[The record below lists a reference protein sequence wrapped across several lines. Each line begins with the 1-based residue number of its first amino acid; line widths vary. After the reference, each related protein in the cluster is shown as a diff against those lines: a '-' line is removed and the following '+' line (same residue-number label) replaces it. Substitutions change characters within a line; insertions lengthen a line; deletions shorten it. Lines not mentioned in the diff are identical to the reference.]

1 QRRSSVSA
9 SPCKC
14 ASFQSFS
21 NWISSFLVSF
31 VPVSAS
37 AWGNA
42 KQQAQTKNNAKC
54 PRVLIRM
61 TLRHT
66 RHALPIE
73 PDLADAFDAG
83 EDVIDGLTA
92 DSYQLCSH
100 YPSNEIAW
108 EIENL
113 LRRRAFQSLTKN
125 SGHRPCQRLH
135 FRTECHANV
144 CSASFVH
151 VQINTDRICAF
162 LVLAHI
168 DEFEIFALVGL
179 LLPGIIRV

>member
-1 QRRSSVSA
+1 MRPERANASAMALFMTAIFGTTISMSSLQRRSSVSA

-73 PDLADAFDAG
+73 PDLTDAFDAG
-83 EDVIDGLTA
+83 ENVIDSLTA
-92 DSYQLCSH
+92 DSYQLCSDNS
-100 YPSNEIAW
+100 SNEIAW
-108 EIENL
+108 EIE
-113 LRRRAFQSLTKN
+113 
-125 SGHRPCQRLH
+125 
-135 FRTECHANV
+135 
-144 CSASFVH
+144 
-151 VQINTDRICAF
+151 
-162 LVLAHI
+162 
-168 DEFEIFALVGL
+168 
-179 LLPGIIRV
+179 